1 MAWLRYKKW
10 IIGVL
15 GLLVVGAGTYVVLQQ
30 KPKKSAA
37 SVQDKTVEVKKGEIR
52 STVSGTSQFEARDMQ
67 NIIAPADGTIK
78 TMNLTRNQPV
88 KKGDVLVEIADPTLE
103 TNLQEAQTSLRQ
115 MENDLNDLRTQQ
127 GNMRITALISGK
139 LTLSGN
145 LDTGSNTTKSS
156 RVGTIADLSSLTV
169 KLPFW
174 LEDATQLKK
183 GDTLDLA
190 PDGFLL
196 TKTGT
201 ITSVGTLT
209 RADSSGSKLVDVE
222 VAVANDGTLDA
233 GMKVKG
239 TATIGGRSVD
249 SQEKGTLEYIKTE
262 TVFAGANGSI
272 RELKVKSGS
281 HVDKGELLAVIG
293 SDTLPGDILNKQAAI
308 ERQKAT
314 IASLEDKINKLTLK
328 APFDGVFST
337 DFANKKTNVLA
348 SYPVGAK
355 VEGTTLFGAVA
366 SLDFMQLPIQVD
378 ELDLPNV
385 KSGMKAEV
393 TVDSLPGRKFEGE
406 VTQVS
411 TVGTTTNGVT
421 FYDAVVAV
429 KNTGDLR
436 YGMTGTAN
444 ILIQDKKNI
453 LVLPMEALQQQK
465 GKRFVTVERAGGTR
479 EEKEI
484 KIGIRSKTDVEITEG
499 LKEGDKVVVPVRQQ
513 RQNLSQTEIDR
524 LRQQFQG
531 GQGGG
536 FPGGGN
542 FQLNPGGGGAGG
554 TGGSGGG
561 NAGGG
566 FRSNG
571 GGGQDGR

>member
-15 GLLVVGAGTYVVLQQ
+15 GLLVVGAGTYVYLQQ

-37 SVQDKTVEVKKGEIR
+37 SVQDKTVEVQKGEIR

-88 KKGDVLVEIADPTLE
+88 KKGDILVEIADPTLE
-103 TNLQEAQTSLRQ
+103 TNLQEARTSLQQ

-127 GNMRITALISGK
+127 GNLQITAPIGGK

-156 RVGTIADLSSLTV
+156 RIGTIADLSSLTV
-169 KLPFW
+169 KLPFL
-174 LEDATQLKK
+174 LEDAAQLKK

-201 ITSVGTLT
+201 IAAVGTLT
-209 RADSSGSKLVDVE
+209 RSDSSGGKLVDVE
-222 VAVANDGTLDA
+222 VNVANDGTLDA

-239 TATIGGRSVD
+239 TATIGGRRVD
-249 SQEKGTLEYIKTE
+249 SLEKGTLEYIKTE
-262 TVFAGANGSI
+262 TVFAGANGTI
-272 RELKVKSGS
+272 RELKVKNGS
-281 HVDKGELLAVIG
+281 HVNPGDVLAVIG
-293 SDTLPGDILNKQAAI
+293 SDTLAGDILNKQAAI

-314 IASLEDKINKLTLK
+314 ITGLEDKLNQLTLK

-444 ILIQDKKNI
+444 ILIQDKKDI

-465 GKRFVTVERAGGTR
+465 GKRFVTVERPNGTR

-484 KIGIRSKTDVEITEG
+484 KIGIRSKTEVEVTEG

-513 RQNLSQTEIDR
+513 RQNLSQAEIDR

-536 FPGGGN
+536 FPGGGT
-542 FQLNPGGGGAGG
+542 FQMAPGGAGA
-554 TGGSGGG
+554 GGG
-561 NAGGG
+561 NTGGG
-566 FRSNG
+566 TRING
-571 GGGQDGR
+571 GGQTGR

>member
-10 IIGVL
+10 ILGVL
-15 GLLVVGAGTYVVLQQ
+15 GLLVVGAGTYVYLQQ
-30 KPKKSAA
+30 KPKKAAA
-37 SVQDKTVEVKKGEIR
+37 SVRDKTVEVKKGEIR

-78 TMNLTRNQPV
+78 TMNLARNQPV

-103 TNLQEAQTSLRQ
+103 TNLQEARTSLRQ

-127 GNMRITALISGK
+127 RNLQITAPIGGK

-156 RVGTIADLSSLTV
+156 RIGAIADLSSLTV
-169 KLPFW
+169 KLPFL
-174 LEDATQLKK
+174 LEDASQLKK
-183 GDTLDLA
+183 GDPLDLA

-201 ITSVGTLT
+201 VAAVGTLT
-209 RADSSGSKLVDVE
+209 RPDSTGGKLVDVE
-222 VAVANDGTLDA
+222 VTVANDGTLDA
-233 GMKVKG
+233 GLKVKG
-239 TATIGGRSVD
+239 TAVIGGRSVD

-281 HVDKGELLAVIG
+281 HVNKGDLLAVIG
-293 SDTLPGDILNKQAAI
+293 SDTLSGDILNKQAAI
-308 ERQKAT
+308 ERQQAT
-314 IASLEDKINKLTLK
+314 IASLEDKLNQLTLK

-348 SYPVGAK
+348 SYPAGAK
-355 VEGTTLFGAVA
+355 VEGSTLFGAVA

-393 TVDSLPGRKFEGE
+393 AVDSLPGRKFEGE

-421 FYDAVVAV
+421 FYDVVVAV
-429 KNTGDLR
+429 KNSGELR

-444 ILIQDKKNI
+444 ILIQDKKDI

-465 GKRFVTVERAGGTR
+465 GKRFVTVERPDGSR
-479 EEKEI
+479 EEQEI
-484 KIGIRSKTDVEITEG
+484 KIGIRSKTEVEITEG
-499 LKEGDKVVVPVRQQ
+499 LKEGEKVIVPVRQQ
-513 RQNLSQTEIDR
+513 RQNLSQSEVDR

-536 FPGGGN
+536 FPGGGT
-542 FQLNPGGGGAGG
+542 FQIAPGGA
-554 TGGSGGG
+554 GGG

-566 FRSNG
+566 NRANG
-571 GGGQDGR
+571 GGGQTGR